1 MTGRTFTASL
11 KPAWDTDQITSF
23 LQQMEGVATCWIINH
38 DKDINENGELCD
50 AHTHIII
57 DYETPRKL
65 TTIANLLQVE
75 TNFIELVKN
84 KKKMLRYL
92 THKDDVDKYQYQD
105 NEVLTNN
112 DTNYALTII
121 GNTLSD
127 RDIADYIIQ
136 GRGLELMGLVS
147 SSKLRTIQ
155 AFVHYDQSNSIL
167 SEVRALREQ
176 NARIMEVFDN
186 VDGLVKTLL
195 NRVDKTLEDA
205 NKGLTMGLTM
215 IATEIRRA
223 TVQRKG
229 GRVAR

>member
-1 MTGRTFTASL
+1 MITARTYSASL
-11 KPAWDTDQITSF
+11 KPSWTSEEISDLANKMVGTAIVFGIT
-23 LQQMEGVATCWIINH
+23 H
-38 DKDINENGELCD
+38 DKDIDDNGELVE
-50 AHTHIII
+50 AHTHLLI
-57 DYETPRKL
+57 DYETPRKIS
-65 TTIANLLQVE
+65 TVSNLLGVAE
-75 TNFIELVKN
+75 NFIEVVKN
-84 KKKMLRYL
+84 KKGFLRYL
-92 THKDDVDKYQYQD
+92 THMDEVDKYKYSSS
-105 NEVLTNN
+105 EVITNS
-112 DTNYALTII
+112 DISYELVLL
-121 GNTLSD
+121 GNNMTD

-195 NRVDKTLEDA
+195 NSVHKTIEDT
-205 NKGLTMGLTM
+205 NKGLTM

-229 GRVAR
+229 GRVSR

>member
-1 MTGRTFTASL
+1 MTGRTFTAAL
-11 KPAWDTDQITSF
+11 KPAWDLDKITSF
-23 LQQMEGVATCWIINH
+23 LQNMEGAATCWIINH
-38 DKDINENGELCD
+38 DKDINENGEVCE

-65 TTIANLLQVE
+65 TTVANLLQVE

-105 NEVLTNN
+105 DEVLTNN
-112 DTNYALTII
+112 DVNYALTII

-127 RDIADYIIQ
+127 RDIAEYIIQ

-195 NRVDKTLEDA
+195 NSVHKTMEDA
-205 NKGLTMGLTM
+205 NKGLMM
-215 IATEIRRA
+215 IATEIKRA
-223 TVQRKG
+223 TLQKKG
-229 GRVAR
+229 GRVSR

>member
-11 KPAWDTDQITSF
+11 KPAWDTEQITSF

-38 DKDINENGELCD
+38 DKDINENGELCE

-65 TTIANLLQVE
+65 TTVANLLQVE

-92 THKDDVDKYQYQD
+92 THKDDADKYQYQD

-112 DTNYALTII
+112 DINYSLTII

-147 SSKLRTIQ
+147 SSRLRTIQ

-176 NARIMEVFDN
+176 NARMMEVFDN

-195 NRVDKTLEDA
+195 NSVHKTIEDA
-205 NKGLTMGLTM
+205 NKGLVL

>member
-11 KPAWDTDQITSF
+11 KPAWDTDQITAF
-23 LQQMEGVATCWIINH
+23 LQTMEGVATCWIINH
-38 DKDINENGELCD
+38 DKDINENGELCE

-65 TTIANLLQVE
+65 TTVANLLQVE

-127 RDIADYIIQ
+127 RDIAEFIIQ
-136 GRGLELMGLVS
+136 GRGLELMGRVS

>member
-11 KPAWDTDQITSF
+11 KPAWDTDQTTSF

-38 DKDINENGELCD
+38 DKDINENGELCE

-65 TTIANLLQVE
+65 TTVANLLQVE

-127 RDIADYIIQ
+127 RDIAEFIIQ

-155 AFVHYDQSNSIL
+155 AFVHYDQNNSIL

-186 VDGLVKTLL
+186 VDDLVKRLL
-195 NRVDKTLEDA
+195 NNFTKTIEDT
-205 NKGLTMGLTM
+205 NKGLTM

>member
-11 KPAWDTDQITSF
+11 KPAWDTDKITSF
-23 LQQMEGVATCWIINH
+23 LQEMEGVATCWIINH
-38 DKDINENGELCD
+38 DKDSDENGELCE

-65 TTIANLLQVE
+65 TTISNLLQVE

-92 THKDDVDKYQYQD
+92 THKDDADKYQYQD
-105 NEVLTNN
+105 NEVMTNN

-127 RDIADYIIQ
+127 RDIADFIIQ
-136 GRGLELMGLVS
+136 GRGLELMGVVS

-195 NRVDKTLEDA
+195 NSVHKTIEDT
-205 NKGLTMGLTM
+205 NKGLTM

-223 TVQRKG
+223 TIQKKG